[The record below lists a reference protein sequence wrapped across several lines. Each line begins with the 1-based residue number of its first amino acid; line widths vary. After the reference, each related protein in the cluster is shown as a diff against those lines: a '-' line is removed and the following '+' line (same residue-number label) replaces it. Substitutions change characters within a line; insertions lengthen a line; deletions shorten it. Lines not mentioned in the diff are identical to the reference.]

1 MNPTLLRFGF
11 FLLVSTLLF
20 GGYTNDAKAQEL
32 NTVWERT
39 TRTGAENPNP
49 DWFEAG
55 FVRGIGYGTV
65 DSNERIYA
73 VDRANTTIRVLDPV
87 NGQDITPATPF
98 DLSGVQGG
106 LYLINDGD
114 MSDDGKLFVGSLST
128 NASTAAGA
136 FKLYMWDSEGGSFA
150 SSHTIQTTEAV
161 RLGDNFTVSG
171 SVDDN
176 SVEIWVPVQS
186 SDPGVIY
193 VVTTDDQGSNW
204 SSNTITLTGDNT
216 SIPSNAVVGLVNQ
229 GGDFYI
235 AGNGSSPK
243 RYTNSGEF
251 VADSQFDAATYTNA
265 RNSVEIFDLN
275 GISHL
280 AAYTYNDDP
289 EIGSNNNRTGRVYV
303 YDIADPTAPNR
314 VASSPLMGDDL
325 DTFSSVYGD
334 ISVTVDNDETYSIY
348 ALDGVNGFAAY
359 QGPAEEAPVA
369 ELPSNLFFSEYIEGS
384 GNNKALEIY
393 NNTDSTIT
401 LANYQ
406 IEQSSNGSGWE
417 FYHEFA
423 EGASIDGGGTYVLI
437 TDQVDGSLFAA
448 ENADEVLGFPS
459 PIHFNGNDARA
470 LIHINPATEDTTR
483 LDVFG
488 DPDSDATWD
497 VAGVSG
503 AAAEQT
509 LLRKLSVTEGNPIPL
524 ASFGTTADD
533 SEWIIE
539 NRDDF
544 SNLGEPTPE
553 EQPMDP
559 LAGDFYIP
567 QGSNSQGFASLGEAT
582 SAVNEAG
589 LASATTFYISADL
602 DETGNVIKISRDGL
616 TEMSGLTI
624 KPAPGVSPTITVAA
638 NNSADDENENVGFLI
653 LNSDWI
659 TIDGSNEPG
668 GDTRDL
674 TITSSDE
681 LIGGNG
687 LVSVYGGS
695 ANNIIKN
702 TNITYTGSATAT
714 AGIRARRNN
723 ADTGGIVNLLLENNT
738 IGSEST
744 PFGDGLRLWGTAAN
758 PNNTSALD
766 NDIYANHRGITTF
779 WNLDNVYDG
788 NSIWIVNPRED
799 QGFYAGIYLVL
810 TSGETL
816 IQNNE
821 FKALAVNR
829 TESAAYAGGIVFN
842 ATLGPHMVL
851 NNTFAVPAFENTG
864 TAAGNS
870 AYGIVL
876 NNAAGNSDNMI
887 YHNTFR
893 ISSSSETGRLAAIG
907 IETVESSAQTWSF
920 LNNLYTV
927 EHDVSDAFAYYWPA
941 TETFESDYNNYDVAA
956 SAAVAQFGTDRFD
969 TLTDWSGQGTDS
981 NSSEA
986 DVEFVSATNLRLTG
1000 ASIGDNDLAGTPLAA
1015 VTTDIDGDTRSELA
1029 PYKGA
1034 FEGDVELTG
1043 DTEVGAFAL
1052 LSPEDGTQLQL
1063 MSGEPETEVSITWEI
1078 PAASADVTYTWHA
1091 DSVGGDFSAPL
1102 LSIPSDNGGSETTL
1116 TIDFQTIDTALNG
1129 LGVGVGETADLIWTV
1144 TAQTENSTRFA
1155 NEPFDLS
1162 ITRNLGVSNE
1172 ISEDPKQFTL
1182 SQNYPNPF
1190 NPTSTIEFTLPAS
1203 VDVRLEVYNISGQLV
1218 STLVDSRMNAGQHSV
1233 VFDASNLASGVYL
1246 YRIRAGNFMETKQ
1259 MTLIK

>member
-20 GGYTNDAKAQEL
+20 GGYSSDATAQNL
-32 NTVWERT
+32 DTVWERT
-39 TRTGAENPNP
+39 DRTGAEEAKPA
-49 DWFEAG
+49 WFNAG
-55 FVRGIGYGTV
+55 FVRGISYGVV
-65 DSNERIYA
+65 DGNERIYA
-73 VDRANTTIRVLDPV
+73 ADRTNATIRVLDADTGV
-87 NGQDITPATPF
+87 DISPTSPF
-98 DLSGVQGG
+98 DLSDVSGG
-106 LYLINDGD
+106 TYDMNDIEVSEDGIIFLGNLTVSNTDPFRLYWW
-114 MSDDGKLFVGSLST
+114 T
-128 NASTAAGA
+128 
-136 FKLYMWDSEGGSFA
+136 SEGGAYADSL
-150 SSHTIQTTEAV
+150 TINTAG
-161 RLGDNFTVSG
+161 RAGDKFSVVG
-171 SVDDN
+171 SVADN
-176 SVEIWVPVQS
+176 TVEVWMPVAS
-186 SDPGVIY
+186 SDPGIVH
-193 VVTTDDQGSNW
+193 VATTDDQGANW
-204 SSNTITLTGDNT
+204 TIDTITLSGSNT
-216 SIPSNAVVGLVNQ
+216 AIPGNSDAYPLTI
-229 GGDFYI
+229 GGSSDFYI

-243 RYTNSGEF
+243 RYTSTGAYVENSQFPSSNFNGSRNGIEAFQLDGTDYLSVYTFRPDDTNSG
-251 VADSQFDAATYTNA
+251 NK
-265 RNSVEIFDLN
+265 
-275 GISHL
+275 
-280 AAYTYNDDP
+280 
-289 EIGSNNNRTGRVYV
+289 TGRVII
-303 YDIADPTAPNR
+303 YDISDPTAP
-314 VASSPLMGDDL
+314 VTVGQTPLLGDDV
-325 DTFSSVYGD
+325 DTFSSIHGEGQVR
-334 ISVTVDNDETYSIY
+334 VNNDGSFNVF
-348 ALDGVNGFAAY
+348 ALEGVNGLAAFS
-359 QGPAEEAPVA
+359 GTFEEAPVA
-369 ELPSNLFFSEYIEGS
+369 ELPSNLFFSEYVEGS
-384 GNNKALEIY
+384 SNNKALEIY
-393 NNTDSTIT
+393 NNTDSTVE
-401 LANYQ
+401 LANYRL
-406 IEQSSNGSGWE
+406 EQSSNGGGWQ

-437 TDQVDGSLFAA
+437 TDAVDNALFAP

-470 LIHINPATEDTTR
+470 LIHINPATDDTTR

-488 DPDSDATWD
+488 DPDSDVYWD
-497 VAGVSG
+497 VAGVTEG
-503 AAAEQT
+503 AREHT
-509 LLRKLSVTEGNPIPL
+509 LLRKASVTEGNATPL
-524 ASFGTTADD
+524 ASFGTNADD
-533 SEWIIE
+533 SEWIV
-539 NRDDF
+539 NDQNDF
-544 SNLGEPTPE
+544 SNLGAPTPE
-553 EQPMDP
+553 EEPLDP
-559 LAGDFYIP
+559 LAGDYYIP
-567 QGSNSQGFASLGEAT
+567 QGNNSQGFASLGEAT
-582 SAVNEAG
+582 SAINEVG

-638 NNSADDENENVGFLI
+638 NNTAEDENEGVGFLI
-653 LNSDWI
+653 LNTDWV

-695 ANNIIKN
+695 ANNTIKN
-702 TNITYTGSATAT
+702 TNITYTGTATAT

-723 ADTGGIVNLLLENNT
+723 ADTGGIVNLMLENNT

-744 PFGDGLRLWGTAAN
+744 PFGDGLRLWGTATN
-758 PNNTSALD
+758 PNNTSAID

-829 TESAAYAGGIVFN
+829 TESSAYAGGIVFN
-842 ATLGPHMVL
+842 ATLGPHMVI
-851 NNTFAVPAFENTG
+851 NNTFAVPTFENTG
-864 TAAGNS
+864 AATGNS

-893 ISSSSETGRLAAIG
+893 MTSSTDTGRLAAIG
-907 IETVESSAQTWSF
+907 IESVESTAQIWSF
-920 LNNLYTV
+920 VNNLYTV
-927 EHDVSDAFAYYWPA
+927 EHDVTDAYAYYWPA
-941 TETFESDYNNYDVAA
+941 TETFESDYNNYDMAA

-969 TLTDWSGQGTDS
+969 MLTDWSGQGTDA

-986 DVEFVSATNLRLTG
+986 DVEFVSATDLRLTG
-1000 ASIGDNDLAGTPLAA
+1000 TSIGNDDLAGTPLAA
-1015 VTTDIDGDTRSELA
+1015 VTSDIDGDTRSELA

-1043 DTEVGAFAL
+1043 DTEVGTFAL
-1052 LSPEDGTQLQL
+1052 LAPEDGTQLQL
-1063 MSGEPETEVSITWEI
+1063 MSGEPQTEVSITWEE
-1078 PAASADVTYTWHA
+1078 PVASAQVTYTWHA
-1091 DSVGGDFSAPL
+1091 DSVGNDFSDPL
-1102 LSIPSDNGGSETTL
+1102 LSISSNNGGSETTL
-1116 TIDFQTIDTALNG
+1116 TLDFQTIDTALNG
-1129 LGVGVGETADLIWTV
+1129 LGVGEGETADLIWTV
-1144 TAQTENSTRFA
+1144 TAETENSIRFA
-1155 NEPFDLS
+1155 NEPFNLS

-1172 ISEDPKQFTL
+1172 VSEDPKQFTL

-1190 NPTSTIEFTLPAS
+1190 NPSSTIEFTLPAA

>member
-20 GGYTNDAKAQEL
+20 GGYSSDASAQDL
-32 NTVWERT
+32 DTVWERSD
-39 TRTGAENPNP
+39 RTGADMAKP
-49 DWFEAG
+49 DWFTVG
-55 FVRGIGYGTV
+55 SVRGISYGMV
-65 DSNERIYA
+65 DGNERVYA
-73 VDRANTTIRVLDPV
+73 ADRANSTIRVLDAATGDDV
-87 NGQDITPATPF
+87 TPTTPF
-98 DLSGVQGG
+98 DLSGVSGG
-106 LYLINDGD
+106 TLGMNDVEV
-114 MSDDGKLFVGSLST
+114 SDDGIIFLGNLASETSPFRLYWWTTEGGAYADSLTIDVAGRVGDKFSVVGSVADNT
-128 NASTAAGA
+128 VEVWMPVAG
-136 FKLYMWDSEGGSFA
+136 
-150 SSHTIQTTEAV
+150 
-161 RLGDNFTVSG
+161 
-171 SVDDN
+171 
-176 SVEIWVPVQS
+176 
-186 SDPGVIY
+186 SDPGIVH
-193 VVTTDDQGSNW
+193 VATTDDQGANW
-204 SSNTITLTGDNT
+204 TISTITLSGSNT
-216 SIPSNAVVGLVNQ
+216 AIPSNSDAYPLMT
-229 GGDFYI
+229 GGSSDFYI
-235 AGNGSSPK
+235 AGNGTSPK
-243 RYTNSGEF
+243 RYESTGAYVES
-251 VADSQFDAATYTNA
+251 SQFPAANFTGS
-265 RNSVEIFDLN
+265 RN
-275 GISHL
+275 GIEAFQIDGTDYLSV
-280 AAYTYNDDP
+280 YTYRPDGVDVGNK
-289 EIGSNNNRTGRVYV
+289 TGRVKI
-303 YDIADPTAPNR
+303 YDVTDPTAPQT
-314 VASSPLMGDDL
+314 VAESQLIGDDV
-325 DTFSSVYGD
+325 DTFSSIHGEAQVR
-334 ISVTVDNDETYSIY
+334 VNNDGSFNVF
-348 ALDGVNGFAAY
+348 ALEGVNGLAAFS
-359 QGPAEEAPVA
+359 GTFVEAPVA

-384 GNNKALEIY
+384 SNNKALEIY
-393 NNTDSTIT
+393 NNTDSTVV
-401 LANYQ
+401 LGNYR
-406 IEQSSNGSGWE
+406 IEQSSNGNGWQ

-437 TDQVDGSLFAA
+437 TDAVDNALFAA

-470 LIHINPATEDTTR
+470 LIHINPATQDTTR

-488 DPDSDATWD
+488 DPDSDTTWD
-497 VAGVSG
+497 VAGVSE
-503 AAAEQT
+503 AASEQT
-509 LLRKLSVTEGNPIPL
+509 LLRKLSVTEGNPVPL
-524 ASFGTTADD
+524 ASFGTTAED

-539 NRDDF
+539 NQDDF
-544 SNLGEPTPE
+544 SNLGAPTPE

-559 LAGDFYIP
+559 LAGDYYIP
-567 QGSNSQGFASLGEAT
+567 QGSNTQGFASLGEAT
-582 SAVNEAG
+582 SAINEAG

-681 LIGGNG
+681 MIGGNG

-695 ANNIIKN
+695 ANNTIKN
-702 TNITYTGSATAT
+702 TNITYTGTATAT

-723 ADTGGIVNLLLENNT
+723 ADTGGIVNLMLENNT
-738 IGSEST
+738 VGSESN

-758 PNNTSALD
+758 PNNTSAID

-829 TESAAYAGGIVFN
+829 TESSAYAGGIVFN
-842 ATLGPHMVL
+842 ATLGPHMVI
-851 NNTFAVPAFENTG
+851 NNTFAVPTFENTG
-864 TAAGNS
+864 AATGNS

-876 NNAAGNSDNMI
+876 NNAAGDSDNMI

-893 ISSSSETGRLAAIG
+893 MSSSSESGRLAAIG

-941 TETFESDYNNYDVAA
+941 TETFESDYNNYDMAA

-969 TLTDWSGQGTDS
+969 TLTDWSGQGTDA

-986 DVEFVSATNLRLTG
+986 DVEYVSATDLRLTG
-1000 ASIGDNDLAGTPLAA
+1000 TSIGNNDLAGTPLAA

-1043 DTEVGAFAL
+1043 DTEVGTFVL
-1052 LSPEDGTQLQL
+1052 LTPEDGTQLQL
-1063 MSGEPETEVSITWEI
+1063 MSGEPETEVSITWET
-1078 PAASADVTYTWHA
+1078 PAATADVTYTWHA
-1091 DSVGGDFSAPL
+1091 DSVGGDFSDPL

-1116 TIDFQTIDTALNG
+1116 TLDYQTIDTALNG
-1129 LGVGVGETADLIWTV
+1129 LGVDVGETADLIWTV
-1144 TAQTENSTRFA
+1144 TAETENSTRFA

-1190 NPTSTIEFTLPAS
+1190 NPSSTIEFTLPAA